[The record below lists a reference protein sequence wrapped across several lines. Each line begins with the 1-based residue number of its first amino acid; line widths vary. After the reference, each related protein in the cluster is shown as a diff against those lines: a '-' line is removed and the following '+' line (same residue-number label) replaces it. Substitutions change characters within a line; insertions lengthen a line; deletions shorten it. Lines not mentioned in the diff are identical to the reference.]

1 MELYRL
7 EVNPKE
13 IGVEVDTLTRNNI
26 RRSPHYQRLYNI
38 MEEIAEYS
46 IQNGLLLGK
55 AINDIYTMH
64 INKFGKCI
72 LNPSDPIQINC
83 IWPTVYEMCRP
94 SSIEVKGTECSYFF
108 LEKENCK
115 YFKS

>member
-64 INKFGKCI
+64 INRSKRYRMF
-72 LNPSDPIQINC
+72 
-83 IWPTVYEMCRP
+83 V
-94 SSIEVKGTECSYFF
+94 FF
-108 LEKENCK
+108 LRKRKLQIFQELSRNEI
-115 YFKS
+115 FTIMQS

>member
-46 IQNGLLLGK
+46 IQRGN
-55 AINDIYTMH
+55 H
-64 INKFGKCI
+64 IQNKDNLKRKIDKLF
-72 LNPSDPIQINC
+72 
-83 IWPTVYEMCRP
+83 M
-94 SSIEVKGTECSYFF
+94 
-108 LEKENCK
+108 
-115 YFKS
+115 